1 MELYKI
7 QQFKTAPPIWYLG
20 NATYMVFGKLFCL
33 NNLHSPF
40 QLYEKKLFFFREN
53 EKHMR
58 GIDIVLMFFVT
69 NKIDIL

>member
-1 MELYKI
+1 MIYPD
-7 QQFKTAPPIWYLG
+7 PPQNHPPPFPKNLLFT
-20 NATYMVFGKLFCL
+20 NVPLMLFFGDARVLKF
-33 NNLHSPF
+33 SIIR
-40 QLYEKKLFFFREN
+40 KKNFFFREI